1 MWIIRFQKLQ
11 TKDYNYIN
19 RKLANLWF
27 YTRKLSWVL
36 LIKASIYHI
45 IEKKS
50 WRCISNKLWV
60 NHIQLFKF
68 YSNYNNSL
76 EFKEIFH
83 YLIDTKVLAYIPDNK
98 SFNLND
104 IDNTNEF
111 LKLTKNQLEIIF
123 EMFIP

>member
-1 MWIIRFQKLQ
+1 MWIIRFQKLKP
-11 TKDYNYIN
+11 KDYNYIN

-27 YTRKLSWVL
+27 FTRKLSWVL

-68 YSNYNNSL
+68 YSNHKKTN

-83 YLIDTKVLAYIPDNK
+83 YLSDNKVLAFIPDNK
-98 SFNLND
+98 SFILND
-104 IDNTNEF
+104 IDNNSDF
-111 LKLTKNQLEIIF
+111 LKLTKNQIEIIF
-123 EMFIP
+123 NKLN

>member
-68 YSNYNNSL
+68 YSNYNNTL

-83 YLIDTKVLAYIPDNK
+83 YLIDNKVLAYITDNK
-98 SFNLND
+98 SFNLNE
-104 IDNTNEF
+104 IDNTDYF
-111 LKLTKNQLEIIF
+111 LKLTKNQIEIIF
-123 EMFIP
+123 NKN